1 MLPHKYQL
9 QGQEPRP
16 VTSRR
21 RSRMEY
27 EADSSP
33 PLGSQ
38 RERPRYS
45 GPFGERRDS
54 PATQQAKKDEFMSLC
69 ARAWDLFHS

>member
-1 MLPHKYQL
+1 
-9 QGQEPRP
+9 
-16 VTSRR
+16 
-21 RSRMEY
+21 MEY

-38 RERPRYS
+38 RDRPNYH
-45 GPFGERRDS
+45 GPFAEGRDS
-54 PATQQAKKDEFMSLC
+54 PATQKAKKEEFISLC